1 MSLSTLLVKVGDLLS
16 SRMGKTVMSSLGV
29 GLVTTTITVTLLN
42 TYINY
47 ALSAYD
53 ALGDVIGILGLA
65 GFNVGLGI
73 IFGALSIK
81 MYLRSAGIKL
91 RKV

>member
-1 MSLSTLLVKVGDLLS
+1 MSLSSLLVKVGDLLA

-29 GLVTTTITVTLLN
+29 GIVTTTITVTLLN

-47 ALSAYD
+47 ALNAYD

>member
-42 TYINY
+42 IYINY

-53 ALGDVIGILGLA
+53 ALGDVIGIFGLA